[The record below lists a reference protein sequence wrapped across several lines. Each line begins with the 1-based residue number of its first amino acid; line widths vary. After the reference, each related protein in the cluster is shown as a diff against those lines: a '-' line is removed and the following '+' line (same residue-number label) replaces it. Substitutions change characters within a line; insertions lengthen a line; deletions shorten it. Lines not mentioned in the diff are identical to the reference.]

1 MQICIGLFD
10 LGGQSHGL
18 EECWRT
24 SFSAERCLKDEIGQQ
39 AGKQREKRREQG
51 SLYKSVVKLDQ
62 MMVCTGSKQVV
73 LQGDGKSQK
82 KKRNCGSGSRDR

>member
-10 LGGQSHGL
+10 LEIQLHGIAK
-18 EECWRT
+18 CRRA
-24 SFSAERCLKDEIGQQ
+24 SFSAEFCLKDEIGQQ

-73 LQGDGKSQK
+73 LQGDGKAQK
-82 KKRNCGSGSRDR
+82 KKRNCGSGSCDR